1 MLPFPLLGL
10 LLAIGGAVAIF
21 GPIYYLLCGDMLL
34 SYFQGFWTLGGT
46 RVDYTDLMIA
56 CLAVALVL
64 RGRKDP
70 DAQAKIPY
78 LGAWLTLA
86 LFLSAAYLVAPQNQR
101 NLTDPIRIGYQLY
114 RYCWKPLLYFPIALM
129 LLRDSK
135 RIDQVLM
142 CMLVGVDIC
151 AMVVIKEGFSGVDAA
166 AGPFG
171 HGNAFASITVTSCL
185 VAFSQLFYTK
195 SKVRMAF
202 CGFSFLILMRAV
214 LFSES
219 RAGLLSILMSV
230 AFFCGLMT
238 LMPSGRSRLGKFTP
252 LLLLAPILVLIL
264 KPDILKSQAAQHAI
278 SVTEGSKAGTMQ
290 WRMKERWPHF
300 MEKAKEK
307 PILGTGTAVDLSLGD
322 SANTPHNGYIALAV
336 RHGFPVAILYIFFG
350 FGALING
357 VIAFFKTRITRLK
370 IFAAMTA
377 SPMVGILA
385 HNMIE
390 STITAQVLLQNMF
403 WLFIGLNAI
412 VRFYPETLVSKEE
425 LAALERYRDRRQDN
439 AWENGWWVTA
449 HGQPH
454 RLAPG
459 ANRHGESVSPWARRP
474 KPRSRNHDG
483 PR

>member
-1 MLPFPLLGL
+1 MLPFPLLGA
-10 LLAIGGAVAIF
+10 LLAIGLVVVLF
-21 GPIYYLLCGDMLL
+21 CPIYYLLCGDMLL
-34 SYFQGFWTLGGT
+34 SYYQGFWELGGT
-46 RVDYTDLMIA
+46 RVDYTDLMIGL
-56 CLAVALVL
+56 LAMALFL

-70 DAQAKIPY
+70 QAQSKIPY
-78 LGAWLTLA
+78 LKGWLLLA
-86 LFLSAAYLVAPQNQR
+86 IFLSLAYLVAPQNQR

-114 RYCWKPLLYFPIALM
+114 RYCWKPLLYFPVVLM
-129 LLRDSK
+129 LLRDPK
-135 RIDQVLM
+135 KIDQVLM
-142 CMLVGVDIC
+142 CMLVGVDLC
-151 AMVVIKEGFSGVDAA
+151 ALVVIQQGFSGVDAA

-185 VAFSQLFYTK
+185 VAFANLFYPR
-195 SKVRMAF
+195 SKLRFAF
-202 CGFSFLILMRAV
+202 CAFSFLILMRAV

-219 RAGLLSILMSV
+219 RAGLLSVLMSLT
-230 AFFCGLMT
+230 FFCGLMA

-252 LLLLAPILVLIL
+252 LLLLAPVLLVVLR
-264 KPDILKSQAAQHAI
+264 PDALQSQAAQHAI

-300 MEKAKEK
+300 IEKAKAK

-336 RHGFPVAILYIFFG
+336 RYGFPVAFLYIFFG

-357 VIAFFKTRITRLK
+357 VIAFFKTRVTRLK

-412 VRFYPETLVSKEE
+412 VRFYPETLVSAEE
-425 LAALERYRDRRQDN
+425 QAALQRYRQGRRGE
-439 AWENGWWVTA
+439 AWENGWWAAA
-449 HGQPH
+449 HGHPH

-459 ANRHGESVSPWARRP
+459 AGRYDAAVSPWSKRP
-474 KPRSRNHDG
+474 RDD
-483 PR
+483 

>member
-1 MLPFPLLGL
+1 MLPFPLLGA
-10 LLAIGGAVAIF
+10 LLAIGLVVVLF
-21 GPIYYLLCGDMLL
+21 CPIYYLLCGDMLL
-34 SYFQGFWTLGGT
+34 SYYQGFWELGGT
-46 RVDYTDLMIA
+46 RVDYTDLMIGL
-56 CLAVALVL
+56 LAMALVL
-64 RGRKDP
+64 RARKDP
-70 DAQAKIPY
+70 AAQAKIPY
-78 LGAWLTLA
+78 LKGWLLLA
-86 LFLSAAYLVAPQNQR
+86 IFLSLAYLVAPQNQR

-114 RYCWKPLLYFPIALM
+114 RYCWKPLLYFPVVLM
-129 LLRDSK
+129 LLRDPK

-151 AMVVIKEGFSGVDAA
+151 ALVVIQQGFSGVDAA

-185 VAFSQLFYTK
+185 VSFANLFYFR
-195 SKVRMAF
+195 SKLRFVF
-202 CGFSFLILMRAV
+202 CAFSFLILMRAV

-219 RAGLLSILMSV
+219 RAGLLSILMSLT
-230 AFFCGLMT
+230 FFCGLMA

-252 LLLLAPILVLIL
+252 LLLLAPVLLIVL
-264 KPDILKSQAAQHAI
+264 RPDALQSQAAQHAI

-300 MEKAKEK
+300 IEKAKEK

-336 RHGFPVAILYIFFG
+336 RYGFPVAFLYIFFG

-370 IFAAMTA
+370 VFAAMTA

-412 VRFYPETLVSKEE
+412 ARFYPETLVSAEE
-425 LAALERYRDRRQDN
+425 LAALRRYRQN
-439 AWENGWWVTA
+439 QQGEAWENGWWVTA
-449 HGQPH
+449 HGHPH

-459 ANRHGESVSPWARRP
+459 ATRYDAAVSPWSRQRR
-474 KPRSRNHDG
+474 DE
-483 PR
+483 

>member
-1 MLPFPLLGL
+1 MLPFPLLGV
-10 LLAIGGAVAIF
+10 LLAIGMLVALF

-34 SYFQGFWTLGGT
+34 SYYQGFWTLGGT
-46 RVDYTDLMIA
+46 RVDYTDLMVA
-56 CLAVALVL
+56 CLAVAMVL
-64 RGRKDP
+64 RAQRDP

-78 LGAWLTLA
+78 LYGWLLLA
-86 LFLSAAYLVAPQNQR
+86 IFLSLAYLVAPQNQR

-114 RYCWKPLLYFPIALM
+114 RYCWKPLIYFPLALL

-135 RIDQVLM
+135 KIDRLLM

-151 AMVVIKEGFSGVDAA
+151 ALVVIKEGFAGVDAA

-171 HGNAFASITVTSCL
+171 HGNAFASITVTSCMVSFAYL
-185 VAFSQLFYTK
+185 FHATSKLRFAF
-195 SKVRMAF
+195 AG
-202 CGFSFLILMRAV
+202 CSFLILFRAV

-230 AFFCGLMT
+230 AFFCVLMAF
-238 LMPSGRSRLGKFTP
+238 MPSGRSRLGKFAP
-252 LLLLAPILVLIL
+252 LLVLAPILVVIL
-264 KPDILKSQAAQHAI
+264 RPDVLKSQTAQHAI
-278 SVTEGSKAGTMQ
+278 SVTEGSQAGTMQ

-412 VRFYPETLVSKEE
+412 VRFYPETLVTQEE
-425 LAALERYRDRRQDN
+425 LAALERYRREQRGED
-439 AWENGWWVTA
+439 WENGWWA
-449 HGQPH
+449 ASHERPH

-459 ANRHGESVSPWARRP
+459 AAQYDEAVSPWARAR
-474 KPRSRNHDG
+474 RRE
-483 PR
+483 R